1 MLTWSYN
8 AMMLESFE
16 RNWNP
21 RMNLMV
27 LKLIFQ
33 SKNLIILTRSFPID
47 FPEEGVIWNY
57 YQIPL
62 RNTLE
67 AVHFSVKF
75 G

>member
-1 MLTWSYN
+1 
-8 AMMLESFE
+8 
-16 RNWNP
+16 
-21 RMNLMV
+21 MNLMV